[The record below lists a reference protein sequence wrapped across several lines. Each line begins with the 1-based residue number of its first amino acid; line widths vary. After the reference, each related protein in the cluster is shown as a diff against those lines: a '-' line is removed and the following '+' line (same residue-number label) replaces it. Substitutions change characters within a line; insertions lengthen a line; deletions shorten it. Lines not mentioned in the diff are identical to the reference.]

1 MHLTRKCSQMKNLS
15 VYLLLIAAIVGVC
28 IMPVAAEIPPGGTGW
43 LAFKTNINGASV
55 YIDGIQRGT
64 TDTAGEFDIPWDP
77 SFTSYS
83 VTKRYYNDVSGAI
96 NFPKGSTNVDIPV
109 MMYPNTVGNGIGYF
123 RVHTNIDGAT
133 VSFSGQ
139 IMGITTNQFFTLPVA
154 TTADLFR
161 SFSVSKPGYL
171 TYDAPLSR
179 NPESG
184 EIIDLYATL
193 NRLPSP
199 TPAPTLIGGSAGWFA
214 IHSNVEGASVSFD
227 NQDKGRIENGVL
239 NVMVYTTGTPYQTYS
254 VSANGYGTVTGPLP
268 ASPAEGQVRDIY
280 VTLNPLSAETV
291 PPVGSGIG
299 TIAVYANVEGAKV
312 YFDNDYQG
320 SITNGVLL
328 APIHVTATPYQ
339 AYRVEAPGY
348 TTVTGSIT
356 ERPAAGET
364 VSIRVTLY
372 PALTPTPASAAPLP
386 AFIVFGAVIGAGA
399 IVVTAGNR
407 KFR

>member
-1 MHLTRKCSQMKNLS
+1 MRNFT

-55 YIDGIQRGT
+55 FINGVMRGT
-64 TDTAGEFDIPWDP
+64 TDTSGEFDIPWDT
-77 SFTSYS
+77 SFN
-83 VTKRYYNDVSGAI
+83 RYTVRKDLYNDVSGALT
-96 NFPKGSTNVDIPV
+96 FPSGSTNVDIPV
-109 MMYPNTVGNGIGYF
+109 TMYPNPVGNGIGYF
-123 RVHTNIDGAT
+123 RVHTNVESAT

-139 IMGITTNQFFTLPVA
+139 VMGTTTNGFFTLPVA

-161 SFSVSKPGYL
+161 SFAVSKPGYL

-179 NPESG
+179 NPETG
-184 EIIDLYATL
+184 ETIDLYATL
-193 NRLPSP
+193 NPIPSP

-239 NVMVYTTGTPYQTYS
+239 NVMVYTTGTPYRTYS
-254 VSANGYGTVTGPLP
+254 VSANGYGTVSGPLP

-280 VTLNPLSAETV
+280 VTLNPLPTQTI

-299 TIAVYANVEGAKV
+299 TIAVYVNIEGAKV

-328 APIHVTATPYQ
+328 VPIHVTATPYQ
-339 AYRVEAPGY
+339 TYRVEALGY
-348 TTVTGSIT
+348 SSVTGSIT
-356 ERPAAGET
+356 DRPAAGET
-364 VSIRVTLY
+364 VTIRVTFS
-372 PALTPTPASAAPLP
+372 PTLTPTPASAAPLP
-386 AFIVFGAVIGAGA
+386 AFIVFGAAIGAGA
-399 IVVTAGNR
+399 IVVKRGNR